1 MARRTKRR
9 RSNRTA
15 MIGITLVVVMF
26 LGVLFIGG
34 MKLQAKAEVYAARE
48 AKLEAEL
55 EAEMERTSEIEE
67 LKKSMQTKKYVEDV
81 AREKLNLVYP
91 DETIYKAGK

>member
-1 MARRTKRR
+1 MARKAVRR
-9 RSNRTA
+9 RSNRSA
-15 MIGITLVVVMF
+15 MIGITLVVAM
-26 LGVLFIGG
+26 LLCVLFIQG
-34 MKLQAKAEVYAARE
+34 MKLRAKAEVYAARE
-48 AKLEAEL
+48 AQLEAEL
-55 EAEMERTSEIEE
+55 EAETERTSEIEE